1 MDRFVIDV
9 DDSVNAAYIAFSQE
23 SVARTIEV
31 SETVLVDLNV
41 CGDVVGIEL
50 LNYR

>member
-1 MDRFVIDV
+1 MERFVIDV
-9 DDSVNAAYIAFSQE
+9 DDSVNAAYITFSQE

-31 SETVLVDLNV
+31 SGSLLVDLDA

-50 LNYR
+50 LDCR